1 MKKLVLGV
9 LAHVDA
15 GKTTLSEALLYTCGS
30 IRKLG
35 RVDHRNTALDTHK
48 IERERGITVFSKQA
62 QLRTDN
68 MELCLLDTPG
78 HADLT
83 AETERTLD
91 VIDYALLVI
100 SGTDGVQAHTE
111 TLWRLLERHN
121 VPTMIFVT
129 KMDLTGSDRQRI
141 LSDLRERLS
150 EGCFDISDNSQEPR
164 EGIAMCDE
172 ELFEKFASGQDIASF
187 SSGVITFSELSLLSV
202 YLNPSLYAST
212 SFRYFRSSELS
223 FPVTLLKSTGIASP
237 V

>member
-1 MKKLVLGV
+1 MKKLVLGI

-121 VPTMIFVT
+121 GADDHFRNEN
-129 KMDLTGSDRQRI
+129 GSYGQRQTA
-141 LSDLRERLS
+141 DTLRPARAAFGGLLRPF
-150 EGCFDISDNSQEPR
+150 GH
-164 EGIAMCDE
+164 
-172 ELFEKFASGQDIASF
+172 FAGDSRGYSH
-187 SSGVITFSELSLLSV
+187 V
-202 YLNPSLYAST
+202 
-212 SFRYFRSSELS
+212 R
-223 FPVTLLKSTGIASP
+223 
-237 V
+237 

>member
-1 MKKLVLGV
+1 MKKLVLGI

-121 VPTMIFVT
+121 VPTIPF
-129 KMDLTGSDRQRI
+129 SQRKWT
-141 LSDLRERLS
+141 LRAATDS
-150 EGCFDISDNSQEPR
+150 GYSPTC
-164 EGIAMCDE
+164 
-172 ELFEKFASGQDIASF
+172 ASGSRRA
-187 SSGVITFSELSLLSV
+187 
-202 YLNPSLYAST
+202 AST
-212 SFRYFRSSELS
+212 FR
-223 FPVTLLKSTGIASP
+223 TLRGRLAK

>member
-121 VPTMIFVT
+121 VPTMIFAT

-150 EGCFDISDNSQEPR
+150 EGCFDLSDNSQETR

-172 ELFEKFASGQDIASF
+172 ELLKSLRPGRISLTAIFRGSYLKE
-187 SSGVITFSELSLLSV
+187 SSSRCCTARDSSLRACRSLLS
-202 YLNPSLYAST
+202 L
-212 SFRYFRSSELS
+212 
-223 FPVTLLKSTGIASP
+223 
-237 V
+237 

>member
-62 QLRTDN
+62 QLHTGG

-91 VIDYALLVI
+91 VIDYALRGIRHTLKEAVMI
-100 SGTDGVQAHTE
+100 CMPVVFGVLNA
-111 TLWRLLERHN
+111 
-121 VPTMIFVT
+121 VDIF
-129 KMDLTGSDRQRI
+129 
-141 LSDLRERLS
+141 
-150 EGCFDISDNSQEPR
+150 
-164 EGIAMCDE
+164 
-172 ELFEKFASGQDIASF
+172 FAVA
-187 SSGVITFSELSLLSV
+187 
-202 YLNPSLYAST
+202 
-212 SFRYFRSSELS
+212 
-223 FPVTLLKSTGIASP
+223 
-237 V
+237 